1 MNLKALILLIAG
13 HFVADVSTGALPA
26 FLPFIK
32 ESLRLSYTAT
42 ASIILIFS
50 LTSSVI
56 QPTFGYLSDR
66 RSAPWLLP
74 AGCLITSLG
83 MALLGF
89 GTSYA
94 WIFFF
99 SALSGLGQGG
109 FHPEGFKTV
118 NFMGGEK
125 KASAIS
131 LFLVGGSLGVS
142 VGPLMATLF
151 FKYFGLK
158 GSVLFLP
165 LGILIAVIFMVT
177 PYWKGKT
184 EHFANKGRGL
194 KISDSFR
201 GKTLPIALLVL
212 VVVLRSATQL
222 SLQTFIPFYF
232 IDVLQR
238 DPLVVGQYL
247 STFLLA
253 GTFGSLVGGP
263 LADRYGYK
271 RSVLFCLIF
280 SPIFLYLFFYTEGTK
295 SLIFFALAGLFL
307 NAPHAVNMAMGQ
319 AYMPQN
325 LGMASGLILG
335 LAMGIGGIGTTIL
348 GWIADQRSLYA
359 TLNITFVLPLLGLLL
374 FSFIPYPP
382 KD

>member
-1 MNLKALILLIAG
+1 
-13 HFVADVSTGALPA
+13 
-26 FLPFIK
+26 
-32 ESLRLSYTAT
+32 
-42 ASIILIFS
+42 
-50 LTSSVI
+50 
-56 QPTFGYLSDR
+56 
-66 RSAPWLLP
+66 
-74 AGCLITSLG
+74 

-99 SALSGLGQGG
+99 SGLSGLGQGG

-118 NFMGGEK
+118 NVIGGEK

-151 FKYFGLK
+151 FKYLGLK

-165 LGILIAVIFMVT
+165 LGILMAVIFMVT
-177 PYWKGKT
+177 PYWKAKT

-194 KISDSFR
+194 KLSDSFR
-201 GKTLPIALLVL
+201 GRTLPIALLVL

-232 IDVLQR
+232 INILHR

-247 STFLLA
+247 STFLLV

-263 LADRYGYK
+263 LADRYGY
-271 RSVLFCLIF
+271 RRTVLSCLIF
-280 SPIFLYLFFYTEGTK
+280 SPIFLYFFFYTDGLK

-348 GWIADQRSLYA
+348 GWIADQWSLYA
-359 TLNITFVLPLLGLLL
+359 TLHITFALPLLAFLL

-382 KD
+382 KH